1 MACMISHPVV
11 ASLVAEP
18 RDVLLIGMSGIGK
31 TRLSRHLTRCGTWRY
46 VSIDGEIQG
55 RHLREELLSA
65 FHAKNNQR
73 GDSAQLRELDPMSVD
88 LETHSDS
95 LAPLTAYLGMPGDP
109 SKGGLEFAEYVRR
122 QDAHRQAERRAIEDL
137 VVLGTD
143 QPVLADASG
152 SFCEVFEADDPVL
165 DALRERFMFV
175 SLREND
181 ALITLLIERFKAQ
194 PKPIY
199 YPPDLLV
206 QYWEEYAQTYA
217 VAPAKVDPQEFAL
230 WAYEKLVA
238 ARRAKYAALAE
249 RSDASIDAA
258 EL

>member
-1 MACMISHPVV
+1 M
-11 ASLVAEP
+11 
-18 RDVLLIGMSGIGK
+18 IGMSGIGK

-46 VSIDGEIQG
+46 VSIDGEIQR
-55 RHLREELLSA
+55 RHLREELL
-65 FHAKNNQR
+65 FVFDAKNNQR
-73 GDSAQLRELDPMSVD
+73 CEYSQFRKPDPLCLE
-88 LETHSDS
+88 LETHPDS
-95 LAPLTAYLGMPGDP
+95 LALLTAYLGLPGDT

-137 VVLGTD
+137 VELGTD

-152 SFCEVFEADDPVL
+152 SFCEVFQADDPVL
-165 DALRERFMFV
+165 DALQERFMFV

-181 ALITLLIERFKAQ
+181 ALITVLVERFKAH

-199 YPPDLLV
+199 YPPDLLI

-258 EL
+258 DL